1 MRASSLNSRA
11 DFPARIDNCAQRVRS
26 IRQSSRLIPTCAY
39 VRSNNLCIW
48 LKSVSFTNIKERR
61 SLVRRAPEGRL
72 AQKHSPSQTHRR
84 SGVVIEIEQTIG
96 KLIQREPDIA
106 KSIGQSFE
114 DVIQFA
120 AASDGV

>member
-1 MRASSLNSRA
+1 SWSPARRRNVRASSLNSRA

-61 SLVRRAPEGRL
+61 SLVRRAPPGRSGEEAL
-72 AQKHSPSQTHRR
+72 RSQTKRR
-84 SGVVIEIEQTIG
+84 SRVVIQIEQPVG
-96 KLIQREPDIA
+96 KLIKCEPH
-106 KSIGQSFE
+106 
-114 DVIQFA
+114 V
-120 AASDGV
+120 